1 MEKTFFKK
9 MKQLFLLTATGV
21 LILSCEKDRDQTQN
35 NEPDKLQVNKEQNQ
49 MAANDNGAT
58 QVSGSSVYS
67 ATGECNDA
75 AGAGATY
82 SLKMSGDFVGC
93 FYVFVEESACSPSG
107 TYLETGREV
116 FVGTYNGQP
125 GTFSTN
131 YKFEGKYEGCA
142 NGTSPVGAEIL
153 GRCQHPIA
161 EGSGTGVFEGVKG
174 RLDMKDDV
182 ELLIFAY
189 RGHLRY

>member
-1 MEKTFFKK
+1 MEKTFLTKL
-9 MKQLFLLTATGV
+9 KQLFLLTATGV
-21 LILSCEKDRDQTQN
+21 LILSCEKDTGQTQN
-35 NEPDKLQVNKEQNQ
+35 NDLEKIQVNKQSNQ
-49 MAANDNGAT
+49 MSANDKGAT
-58 QVSGSSVYS
+58 QISGSSVY
-67 ATGECNDA
+67 AGTGECQDA

-82 SLKMSGDFVGC
+82 ALKMSGDLVGC
-93 FYVFVEESACSPSG
+93 FYVFVEESNCSPSG

-131 YKFEGKYEGCA
+131 YRFEGKYEGCV
-142 NGTSPVGAEIL
+142 NGTTPVGAEIM

-182 ELLIFAY
+182 DLLIFAFK
-189 RGHLRY
+189 GHLRY